1 MLGLGGLSAR
11 LEGEELGREENKHIA
26 RTPGRHFLR
35 PAAAHT
41 AVFAAAQPPMA
52 FSSNG
57 MIVSGLGVLLEE
69 LDGFLTVQKVRP

>member
-1 MLGLGGLSAR
+1 
-11 LEGEELGREENKHIA
+11 
-26 RTPGRHFLR
+26 
-35 PAAAHT
+35 
-41 AVFAAAQPPMA
+41 MA